1 MRESLQWRQYGTKT
15 KDVSF
20 MVTAKAKET
29 VFSRTFQKVLSTQFQ
44 HIITL
49 FYIKY
54 TTVSTLLYNAARKL
68 GYNNHFFCNQMQMSP
83 SLIQYIVK

>member
-54 TTVSTLLYNAARKL
+54 TVSTLLYNAARKL